1 MINGV
6 VFMLKFAAILIFVI
20 FSNALNAQAATNINS
35 YVIKQGVLTFSTKSE
50 KSTVPA
56 CVTFRNQRMWAVK
69 LDTPAGGRIVA
80 QLKQAILNQQQVEVT
95 SAGDCADKEGT
106 ERPSQ
111 VVLVDA

>member
-1 MINGV
+1 MNGR
-6 VFMLKFAAILIFVI
+6 LIFFI
-20 FSNALNAQAATNINS
+20 FSILFFTSITSAATNINS
-35 YVIKQGVLTFSTKSE
+35 YVIKQGVLTFSTKSA

-69 LDTPAGGRIVA
+69 LDTPAGERIVA

-106 ERPSQ
+106 ERPSE
-111 VVLVDA
+111 VVLIDA